1 MRRPSLIISSFFLAV
16 LSSQALVVPSSQQRK
31 PSFHRSSS
39 SRSSPF
45 SVVSMCYRDADG
57 KVSASFPTDDAYMN
71 RNRRAFAGTAVALF
85 AASIIAGPP
94 EPAKAADDDGGS
106 GSGSGSGRG
115 GGDGGEG
122 MLEEDRARMIRQR
135 LQERRALMQV
145 SRTSESRQSYLDLS
159 RQRAKLYNTTS
170 RAADCSAFEGSV
182 FFKLPCL

>member
-1 MRRPSLIISSFFLAV
+1 
-16 LSSQALVVPSSQQRK
+16 
-31 PSFHRSSS
+31 
-39 SRSSPF
+39 
-45 SVVSMCYRDADG
+45 MCYRDADG

-182 FFKLPCL
+182 FLKLPCL